1 MTYVRNLNDH
11 DAEVFWRA
19 LRPGGIVVFENGASE
34 GNQMLK
40 AFLRYR
46 IVRFENV
53 LDTPDWNPGEKVRLQ
68 RLIAEK
74 SVD

>member
-1 MTYVRNLNDH
+1 
-11 DAEVFWRA
+11 
-19 LRPGGIVVFENGASE
+19 
-34 GNQMLK
+34 MLK

-53 LDTPDWNPGEKVRLQ
+53 LDTPDWNPGEKARLQ
-68 RLIAEK
+68 RLIVEK